1 MKGDTGPAALRPAAT
16 ELATTTIPT
25 MPIDELQERAS
36 ELPDEPG
43 VYLFK
48 DGRGQTLYVGK
59 AKSIRDRVRS
69 HLAGRTRA
77 PKQEAMLAEAADVD
91 VIVTDSDL
99 EALALENSLVKQN
112 RPRYNVK
119 LRDDKNYPYLRLT
132 VGERFPRLQYV
143 RGVDDDGE
151 EYFGP
156 YAPAATARRTQ
167 LLVYRQFG
175 VRPCNIDIDGSWD
188 RPCLYYDIGECAGPC
203 VADLCSEEEYA
214 EVVDQALAW
223 LEGRGEDLASELRR
237 RMKEASEAREYERAA
252 HYRDLLETVR
262 LTARDQKVATTGT
275 DDRDLFGLWRDDDR
289 ASLQVFLVRRGLV
302 VDRKQ
307 FTWDDVGGTSDPAL
321 LGTFL
326 QQYYDGEQ
334 VVPPEICVSSG
345 VDDRE
350 LLESWLKEVSGHAVR
365 VKMPRR
371 GPKKRLMDL
380 VVQNAR
386 LALESRRSGVGDE
399 AGAQALQEILD
410 LDAPPRVIECIDI
423 SNFQSGEIVAALVRF
438 RDGEP
443 DKSGYKRFRIRDQ
456 EEADDYRAMAQ
467 AVRRHFRRVVGGE
480 RPAPDLLLVD
490 GGRGQLNVAGR
501 ELDRLGMPA
510 QPLGA
515 VAKQEEK
522 LYARSRTAP
531 VLLRRHPAAL
541 RLVQRVRD
549 ESHRFAVTYH
559 RKLRSRR
566 RIGSVLEEVP
576 GIGPTRRKALLS
588 RFGSVEGV
596 RRAADEELAAAIGP
610 KLAARLRS
618 HLEKLPSAR

>member
-1 MKGDTGPAALRPAAT
+1 MPIEDLQQRAAT
-16 ELATTTIPT
+16 
-25 MPIDELQERAS
+25 
-36 ELPDEPG
+36 LPEESG

-48 DGRGQTLYVGK
+48 DARGQALYVGK

-69 HLAGRTRA
+69 HLSGATGA
-77 PKQEAMLAEAADVD
+77 PKREAMLAEAVDVD

-112 RPRYNVK
+112 RPKYNVK

-175 VRPCNIDIDGSWD
+175 VRPCNIDIDGSWE

-203 VADLCSEEEYA
+203 VAELCSEEDYA
-214 EVVDQALAW
+214 DVVRQALAW
-223 LEGRGEDLASELRR
+223 LEGRGEDLASDLRR
-237 RMKEASEAREYERAA
+237 RMEEASEVQEYERAA

-262 LTARDQKVATTGT
+262 LTARDQKIASTGT
-275 DDRDLFGLWRDDDR
+275 DDRDLFGLWREGER

-307 FTWDDVGGTSDPAL
+307 FTWDDVGETSDAAL

-334 VVPPEICVSSG
+334 VIPPEVCVSG
-345 VDDRE
+345 DVEGAD
-350 LLESWLKEVSGHAVR
+350 LLESWLRQVGGHAVHLK
-365 VKMPRR
+365 VPRR
-371 GPKKRLMDL
+371 GPKRRLVDL

-386 LALESRRSGVGDE
+386 LALESRSPGAADV
-399 AGAQALQEILD
+399 AGAQDIRELLD
-410 LDAPPRVIECIDI
+410 LDAPPRVVECIDI
-423 SNFQSGEIVAALVRF
+423 SNFQSGEIVAGLVRF

-456 EEADDYRAMAQ
+456 EGPDDYRAMAQ

-490 GGRGQLNVAGR
+490 GGRGQLNVVGR

-510 QPLGA
+510 QPLA
-515 VAKQEEK
+515 AIAKQEEK
-522 LYARSRTAP
+522 LYARGRAAP
-531 VLLRRHPAAL
+531 VLLRRHPDAL

-566 RIGSVLEEVP
+566 RIGSVLEEVR
-576 GIGPTRRKALLS
+576 GIGPARRKTLLS

-596 RRAADEELAAAIGP
+596 RRAEEEELAEAIGP
-610 KLAARLRS
+610 KLAARLRR
-618 HLEKLPSAR
+618 HLEELPTAQ